1 MSLQSALEKAKELH
15 GYFEDIK
22 AGKFKEVY
30 KAENGNYYKDEMYNN
45 SVGVRVILGLN
56 SNSPVSYSE
65 YNRDAEFISYVE
77 NGSIRFINRQKPL
90 ILNYEVLDGQ
100 WDSEE
105 YYFQN
110 STVYDD
116 EVLEALVIM
125 WYFKS
130 VSCPRFYLDFE
141 ELRKDPEGIE

>member
-15 GYFEDIK
+15 GYFDDIK

-56 SNSPVSYSE
+56 SNSPISFSE

-77 NGSIRFINRQKPL
+77 NGSIRFINRKKPL
-90 ILNYEVLDGQ
+90 ILNYEVLDG
-100 WDSEE
+100 
-105 YYFQN
+105 
-110 STVYDD
+110 
-116 EVLEALVIM
+116 
-125 WYFKS
+125 
-130 VSCPRFYLDFE
+130 P
-141 ELRKDPEGIE
+141 

>member
-15 GYFEDIK
+15 GYFDDIK

-56 SNSPVSYSE
+56 SNSV
-65 YNRDAEFISYVE
+65 N
-77 NGSIRFINRQKPL
+77 
-90 ILNYEVLDGQ
+90 
-100 WDSEE
+100 
-105 YYFQN
+105 
-110 STVYDD
+110 
-116 EVLEALVIM
+116 
-125 WYFKS
+125 
-130 VSCPRFYLDFE
+130 CPRFYLDFE